1 MPIKSC
7 TLNGNA
13 MRSLDDFYDRIS
25 TLKDMPE
32 HFGRNLDAL
41 RDVLSTDVEGP
52 FEIIWKNADA
62 SKKLMG
68 KDRIGPIPVAIT
80 IVTAAIM
87 SMLALAWLVLLATGQ
102 GS

>member
-13 MRSLDDFYDRIS
+13 IRSLDDFYDRIS
-25 TLKDMPE
+25 TLKDMLE

-41 RDVLSTDVEGP
+41 RDVLSTDIEGP
-52 FEIIWKNADA
+52 FEIIWKKAET

-68 KDRIGPIPVAIT
+68 KDFDRV
-80 IVTAAIM
+80 VK
-87 SMLALAWLVLLATGQ
+87 LLRDMEEERPDFKLKIDL
-102 GS
+102 

>member
-1 MPIKSC
+1 MPIKRC

-25 TLKDMPE
+25 TIKDMPE

-41 RDVLSTDVEGP
+41 WDVLSTDVEGP
-52 FEIIWKNADA
+52 FEIIWKKADA

-68 KDRIGPIPVAIT
+68 KDFDRV
-80 IVTAAIM
+80 VK
-87 SMLALAWLVLLATGQ
+87 LLRDLEEERADFKLKIDL
-102 GS
+102 